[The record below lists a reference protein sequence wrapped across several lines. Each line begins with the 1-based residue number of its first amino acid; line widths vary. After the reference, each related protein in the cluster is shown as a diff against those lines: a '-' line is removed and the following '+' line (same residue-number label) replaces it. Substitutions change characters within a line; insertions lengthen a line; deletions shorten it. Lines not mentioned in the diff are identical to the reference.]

1 MPFTLRRTGRIRLR
15 RQIEQ
20 LFKEGQS
27 MHVYPIRARWLD
39 IPYDGVTARMMVS
52 VPKKNFKR
60 AVDRNL
66 IKRRIRN
73 AYRLHRDELIV
84 PEDRTR
90 HFAFVCIAKTVPTY
104 AETEAA
110 IRTLLTNTAVR

>member
-20 LFKEGQS
+20 LFDEGQS
-27 MHVYPIRARWLD
+27 MYVYPIRARWLD
-39 IPYDGVTARMMVS
+39 IPYDGVPARMMVS
-52 VPKKNFKR
+52 VPKKFFKR

-66 IKRRIRN
+66 IKRRIRS

-90 HFAFVCIAKTVPTY
+90 HYAFICIARTVPTY

-110 IRTLLTNTAVR
+110 VRAVLAKTAVR